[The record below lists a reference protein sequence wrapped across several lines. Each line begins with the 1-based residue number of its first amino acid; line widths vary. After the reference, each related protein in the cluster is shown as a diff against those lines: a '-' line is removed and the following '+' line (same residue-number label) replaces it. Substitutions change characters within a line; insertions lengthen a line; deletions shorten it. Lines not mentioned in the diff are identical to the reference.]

1 MKILV
6 TGASGFVGRHLTDHL
21 RAHGD
26 QVVAAF
32 FPAGLEPDETI
43 EHRELLDIREAQA
56 VERLLAAYDIDA
68 VIHLAAQAFVPEG
81 EINPAE
87 TMAINIGG
95 TANLLRALT
104 LHRPRARLLLV
115 SSAEVY
121 GSAPPEKMPF
131 TEVSQPQPANFYA
144 QSKLLT
150 EQLALYQARLH
161 GLDVIVAR
169 PFTHIGPGQSPRF
182 SISGFARQLAEIKAG
197 RQQPVLRVGN
207 LSARRDITDVRDV
220 VSAYRLA
227 LRSVSSGSIFN
238 ICTGKAFIIEELVR
252 KLIGIAAMEIDI
264 EIDPTRLRP
273 IDLPVLYGSAD
284 KLLRETGWRPQ
295 RPIEETLRDIYRY
308 WVVKS

>member
-1 MKILV
+1 
-6 TGASGFVGRHLTDHL
+6 
-21 RAHGD
+21 
-26 QVVAAF
+26 
-32 FPAGLEPDETI
+32 
-43 EHRELLDIREAQA
+43 
-56 VERLLAAYDIDA
+56 
-68 VIHLAAQAFVPEG
+68 
-81 EINPAE
+81 
-87 TMAINIGG
+87 
-95 TANLLRALT
+95 
-104 LHRPRARLLLV
+104 
-115 SSAEVY
+115 
-121 GSAPPEKMPF
+121 MPF

>member
-21 RAHGD
+21 RSCGD
-26 QVVAAF
+26 QVVAAY
-32 FPAGLEPDETI
+32 FPAGLEPDEKI
-43 EHRELLDIREAQA
+43 EHRQLLDIRDAQA

-81 EINPAE
+81 EANPSE

-104 LHRPRARLLLV
+104 RQRPRARLLLV

-121 GSAPPEKMPF
+121 GSAPPEEMPF
-131 TEVSQPQPANFYA
+131 TEESLPQPANFYA

-150 EQLALYQARLH
+150 EQLTLHQARLH
-161 GLDVIVAR
+161 ELDVIIAR

-197 RQQPVLRVGN
+197 RQQPVLQVGN
-207 LSARRDITDVRDV
+207 LSARRDITDARDV
-220 VSAYRLA
+220 VTAYRLA
-227 LRSVSSGSIFN
+227 LQSASSGSVFN
-238 ICTGKAFIIEELVR
+238 VCTGKAFIIEELVR
-252 KLIGIAAMEIDI
+252 MLIDISAMKIGIEV
-264 EIDPTRLRP
+264 DPARLRP

-284 KLLRETGWRPQ
+284 KLLRETGWCPLRT
-295 RPIEETLRDIYRY
+295 IEETLRDIYRY
-308 WVVKS
+308 WEVKS